1 MNAGYVVLAAS
12 LAAGACSAPLREAD
26 FVLPPYAEKGCWAR
40 FYEQADFGEPM
51 RQIEGPTFVE
61 AIPGGV
67 IKVPDQETAGVQP
80 LFVEAR
86 SLQVGPHARV
96 LGYRE
101 TLFRGEATVLAP
113 GTVVRDA
120 AAIGYPQRFASLKL
134 QCEA

>member
-1 MNAGYVVLAAS
+1 MSARLALLAAL
-12 LAAGACSAPLREAD
+12 LAAAACTGPPRERD
-26 FVLPPYAEKGCWAR
+26 FFLPPYAEKGCWAR
-40 FYEQADFGEPM
+40 FYEHADFGEPM

-67 IKVPDQETAGVQP
+67 IEVPDVETAGVQP

-101 TLFRGEATVLAP
+101 TLFRGEATVLEA
-113 GTVVRDA
+113 GRLVRDA
-120 AAIGYPQRFASLKL
+120 AEIGYPQHFASLKL
-134 QCEA
+134 QCKA